1 MGHQLSAFYDQA
13 FSIAGYRGKVEL
25 ARLTKVPS
33 SQAEVLEDTPLLIQ
47 EFEDALLQLK
57 TGSSAHDE
65 DAKAP
70 KRDLMVQLKDVK
82 KRILKERPTSSE
94 AAKMITELLTSA
106 LAIER
111 SSVWTINSERTAI
124 SCVDL
129 FSTKDNA
136 HTKGTELSAEHFPA
150 YFKAIR
156 TERTIA
162 AHNAHTDPHTKEFSD
177 PYLKPLG
184 INSLLDVPI
193 WSKGRI
199 YGVLCQEHTGPARR
213 WTAEEEDF
221 AYAAGSLFGLVAE

>member
-1 MGHQLSAFYDQA
+1 MGQKLSSYYDQA

-25 ARLTKVPS
+25 ARLTKIPS
-33 SQAEVLEDTPLLIQ
+33 TQAEVMDDSPLLVQ
-47 EFEDALLQLK
+47 EFEDAIAQLK
-57 TGSSAHDE
+57 AQASGHDD
-65 DAKAP
+65 DAASP
-70 KRDLMVQLKDVK
+70 KRDLMVKLKDVK
-82 KRILKERPTSSE
+82 KRILKERPTSEE

-111 SSVWTINSERTAI
+111 SSVWTLNSDRTAI
-124 SCVDL
+124 DCIDL
-129 FSTKDNA
+129 FSTKEGA
-136 HTKGTELSAEHFPA
+136 HTSGVQLSADNFPT

-162 AHNAHTDPHTKEFSD
+162 ANDAHTDPHTAEFSE

-184 INSLLDVPI
+184 INSMLDVPI

-199 YGVLCQEHTGPARR
+199 FGVLCQEHTGPARK

-221 AYAAGSLFGLVAE
+221 AYAAGSLIGLVVD